1 MGQLSTSTDISLSSS
16 FGISISSVS
25 TDSSQQPEH
34 FELILHALHTYFAH
48 VSQLITFNALTTTF
62 PILYILLQK
71 IKYYLLIYIIMNTL
85 PEAIIDNIYRYKH
98 QLEFRHV
105 LNELT
110 DNNDNL
116 YFSTKK
122 ELIRYLQNN
131 INEIEYVI
139 LKSNRRISIL
149 EYLKMICISRYRI
162 FN

>member
-1 MGQLSTSTDISLSSS
+1 
-16 FGISISSVS
+16 
-25 TDSSQQPEH
+25 
-34 FELILHALHTYFAH
+34 
-48 VSQLITFNALTTTF
+48 
-62 PILYILLQK
+62 
-71 IKYYLLIYIIMNTL
+71 MNTL
-85 PEAIIDNIYRYKH
+85 PEPIIDNIYRYKH

-131 INEIEYVI
+131 IDQIEYVI

-162 FN
+162 CN

>member
-1 MGQLSTSTDISLSSS
+1 
-16 FGISISSVS
+16 
-25 TDSSQQPEH
+25 
-34 FELILHALHTYFAH
+34 
-48 VSQLITFNALTTTF
+48 
-62 PILYILLQK
+62 
-71 IKYYLLIYIIMNTL
+71 MNTL
-85 PEAIIDNIYRYKH
+85 PEAIVDNIYRYKH

-105 LNELT
+105 LDELT

>member
-1 MGQLSTSTDISLSSS
+1 
-16 FGISISSVS
+16 
-25 TDSSQQPEH
+25 
-34 FELILHALHTYFAH
+34 
-48 VSQLITFNALTTTF
+48 
-62 PILYILLQK
+62 
-71 IKYYLLIYIIMNTL
+71 MNTL
-85 PEAIIDNIYRYKH
+85 PEPIIDNIYRYKH

-131 INEIEYVI
+131 IDQIEYVI

-149 EYLKMICISRYRI
+149 EYLKMICRSRYRI

>member
-1 MGQLSTSTDISLSSS
+1 
-16 FGISISSVS
+16 
-25 TDSSQQPEH
+25 
-34 FELILHALHTYFAH
+34 
-48 VSQLITFNALTTTF
+48 
-62 PILYILLQK
+62 
-71 IKYYLLIYIIMNTL
+71 MNTL
-85 PEAIIDNIYRYKH
+85 PEPIIDNIYRYKH

-105 LNELT
+105 LDELT

-139 LKSNRRISIL
+139 LGSNRRISIL

>member
-1 MGQLSTSTDISLSSS
+1 
-16 FGISISSVS
+16 
-25 TDSSQQPEH
+25 
-34 FELILHALHTYFAH
+34 
-48 VSQLITFNALTTTF
+48 
-62 PILYILLQK
+62 
-71 IKYYLLIYIIMNTL
+71 MNTL
-85 PEAIIDNIYRYKH
+85 PEPIIDNIYRYKH

-139 LKSNRRISIL
+139 LKTNRRISIL
-149 EYLKMICISRYRI
+149 EYLKIICKSRYRI

>member
-1 MGQLSTSTDISLSSS
+1 
-16 FGISISSVS
+16 
-25 TDSSQQPEH
+25 
-34 FELILHALHTYFAH
+34 
-48 VSQLITFNALTTTF
+48 
-62 PILYILLQK
+62 
-71 IKYYLLIYIIMNTL
+71 MNTL
-85 PEAIIDNIYRYKH
+85 PEPIIDNIYRYKH

-139 LKSNRRISIL
+139 LKTNRRISIL
-149 EYLKMICISRYRI
+149 EYLKMICRSRYRI

>member
-1 MGQLSTSTDISLSSS
+1 
-16 FGISISSVS
+16 
-25 TDSSQQPEH
+25 
-34 FELILHALHTYFAH
+34 
-48 VSQLITFNALTTTF
+48 
-62 PILYILLQK
+62 
-71 IKYYLLIYIIMNTL
+71 MNIL
-85 PEAIIDNIYRYKH
+85 PEAIVDNIYRYKH

-105 LNELT
+105 LDELT

-131 INEIEYVI
+131 IDQIEYVI

>member
-1 MGQLSTSTDISLSSS
+1 
-16 FGISISSVS
+16 
-25 TDSSQQPEH
+25 
-34 FELILHALHTYFAH
+34 
-48 VSQLITFNALTTTF
+48 
-62 PILYILLQK
+62 
-71 IKYYLLIYIIMNTL
+71 MNTL
-85 PEAIIDNIYRYKH
+85 PEAIVDNIYRYKH

-105 LNELT
+105 LDELT

-139 LKSNRRISIL
+139 LKTNRRISIL
-149 EYLKMICISRYRI
+149 EYLKMICRSRYRI

>member
-1 MGQLSTSTDISLSSS
+1 
-16 FGISISSVS
+16 
-25 TDSSQQPEH
+25 
-34 FELILHALHTYFAH
+34 
-48 VSQLITFNALTTTF
+48 
-62 PILYILLQK
+62 
-71 IKYYLLIYIIMNTL
+71 MNTL
-85 PEAIIDNIYRYKH
+85 PEPIIDNIYRYKH

-105 LNELT
+105 LDELT

-116 YFSTKK
+116 YFKTKQ

-131 INEIEYVI
+131 IDQIEYVI

>member
-1 MGQLSTSTDISLSSS
+1 
-16 FGISISSVS
+16 
-25 TDSSQQPEH
+25 
-34 FELILHALHTYFAH
+34 
-48 VSQLITFNALTTTF
+48 
-62 PILYILLQK
+62 
-71 IKYYLLIYIIMNTL
+71 MNIL
-85 PEAIIDNIYRYKH
+85 PEAIIDNIYKYKH

-131 INEIEYVI
+131 IDQIEYVI

>member
-1 MGQLSTSTDISLSSS
+1 
-16 FGISISSVS
+16 
-25 TDSSQQPEH
+25 
-34 FELILHALHTYFAH
+34 
-48 VSQLITFNALTTTF
+48 
-62 PILYILLQK
+62 
-71 IKYYLLIYIIMNTL
+71 MNTL
-85 PEAIIDNIYRYKH
+85 PEPIIDNIYRYKH

-105 LNELT
+105 LNELI

-116 YFSTKK
+116 YFKTKQ

-131 INEIEYVI
+131 IDQIEYVI

>member
-1 MGQLSTSTDISLSSS
+1 
-16 FGISISSVS
+16 
-25 TDSSQQPEH
+25 
-34 FELILHALHTYFAH
+34 
-48 VSQLITFNALTTTF
+48 
-62 PILYILLQK
+62 
-71 IKYYLLIYIIMNTL
+71 MNTL
-85 PEAIIDNIYRYKH
+85 PEPIIDNIYRYKH

-131 INEIEYVI
+131 IDQIDYVI
-139 LKSNRRISIL
+139 LGSNRRISIL

>member
-1 MGQLSTSTDISLSSS
+1 
-16 FGISISSVS
+16 
-25 TDSSQQPEH
+25 
-34 FELILHALHTYFAH
+34 
-48 VSQLITFNALTTTF
+48 
-62 PILYILLQK
+62 
-71 IKYYLLIYIIMNTL
+71 MNIL
-85 PEAIIDNIYRYKH
+85 PEAIVDNIYRYKH

-139 LKSNRRISIL
+139 LKTNRRISIL
-149 EYLKMICISRYRI
+149 EYLKMICRSRYRI

>member
-1 MGQLSTSTDISLSSS
+1 
-16 FGISISSVS
+16 
-25 TDSSQQPEH
+25 
-34 FELILHALHTYFAH
+34 
-48 VSQLITFNALTTTF
+48 
-62 PILYILLQK
+62 
-71 IKYYLLIYIIMNTL
+71 MNTL
-85 PEAIIDNIYRYKH
+85 PEPIIDNIYRYKH

>member
-1 MGQLSTSTDISLSSS
+1 
-16 FGISISSVS
+16 
-25 TDSSQQPEH
+25 
-34 FELILHALHTYFAH
+34 
-48 VSQLITFNALTTTF
+48 
-62 PILYILLQK
+62 
-71 IKYYLLIYIIMNTL
+71 MNTL
-85 PEAIIDNIYRYKH
+85 PEPIIDNIYRYKH

-105 LNELT
+105 LDELT

-131 INEIEYVI
+131 IDQIEYVI

-149 EYLKMICISRYRI
+149 EYLKMICRSRYRI